1 MQLQKTNG
9 KEINMNNNLLKSMI
23 KNTNGK
29 FFTCFFVKKDGTL
42 RKMTAR
48 VGVKKGL
55 ANNGFVRE
63 EKENLVC
70 VYDMVAHDFRFINL
84 STLKSL
90 KCGKLEYKVEY

>member
-1 MQLQKTNG
+1 
-9 KEINMNNNLLKSMI
+9 MNNNLLKSMI

-63 EKENLVC
+63 EKENLIC
-70 VYDMVAHDFRFINL
+70 VYDITAKGFRFINL

-90 KCGKLEYKVEY
+90 KCGKIEWTGS

>member
-1 MQLQKTNG
+1 
-9 KEINMNNNLLKSMI
+9 MNNNLLKSMI

-55 ANNGFVRE
+55 ANSGFVRE

>member
-1 MQLQKTNG
+1 
-9 KEINMNNNLLKSMI
+9 MNNNLLKSMI

-63 EKENLVC
+63 EKDNLVC

-84 STLKSL
+84 SMLKSL

>member
-1 MQLQKTNG
+1 
-9 KEINMNNNLLKSMI
+9 MNNNLLKSMI

-55 ANNGFVRE
+55 ANTGFIRE

-70 VYDMVAHDFRFINL
+70 VYDIAAKGYRTINL
-84 STLKSL
+84 DTLKSF
-90 KCGKLEYKVEY
+90 KCGDVQYQSI

>member
-1 MQLQKTNG
+1 
-9 KEINMNNNLLKSMI
+9 MNNNLLKSMI

-29 FFTCFFVKKDGTL
+29 FFTCVFVKKDGTL

-48 VGVKKGL
+48 IGVKKGL

-63 EKENLVC
+63 EKDNLVC
-70 VYDMVAHDFRFINL
+70 VYDITAHDFRFINL

>member
-1 MQLQKTNG
+1 
-9 KEINMNNNLLKSMI
+9 MNNNLLKSMI

-55 ANNGFVRE
+55 ANSGFVRE

-70 VYDMVAHDFRFINL
+70 VYDITAHDFRFINL

>member
-1 MQLQKTNG
+1 
-9 KEINMNNNLLKSMI
+9 MNNNLLKSMI

-55 ANNGFVRE
+55 ANTGFIRE
-63 EKENLVC
+63 EKDNLVC

-90 KCGKLEYKVEY
+90 KCGDVQYQSI

>member
-1 MQLQKTNG
+1 MD
-9 KEINMNNNLLKSMI
+9 NNLLKSMI

-63 EKENLVC
+63 EKENLVR
-70 VYDMVAHDFRFINL
+70 VYDITAKGYRTINL
-84 STLKSL
+84 DTLKSF
-90 KCGKLEYKVEY
+90 KCGDVQYQSI

>member
-1 MQLQKTNG
+1 
-9 KEINMNNNLLKSMI
+9 MNNNLLKSMI

>member
-1 MQLQKTNG
+1 
-9 KEINMNNNLLKSMI
+9 MNNNLLKSMI

-55 ANNGFVRE
+55 ANNGFARE
-63 EKENLVC
+63 EKENLIC

>member
-1 MQLQKTNG
+1 MS
-9 KEINMNNNLLKSMI
+9 NNLLKSMI

-55 ANNGFVRE
+55 ANSGFVRE

-90 KCGKLEYKVEY
+90 KCGDVQYQSI

>member
-1 MQLQKTNG
+1 
-9 KEINMNNNLLKSMI
+9 MNNNLLKSMI
-23 KNTNGK
+23 KNTKGK

-55 ANNGFVRE
+55 ANNGFIRE
-63 EKENLVC
+63 EKDNLVC

-90 KCGKLEYKVEY
+90 KCGKLEYKVEYW

>member
-1 MQLQKTNG
+1 
-9 KEINMNNNLLKSMI
+9 MNNNLLKTMI

-55 ANNGFVRE
+55 TNSGFVRE
-63 EKENLVC
+63 EKDNLVC

>member
-1 MQLQKTNG
+1 
-9 KEINMNNNLLKSMI
+9 MNNNLLKSMI

-63 EKENLVC
+63 EKENLIC
-70 VYDMVAHDFRFINL
+70 VYDITAKGYRMINL
-84 STLKSL
+84 STLKSF

>member
-1 MQLQKTNG
+1 
-9 KEINMNNNLLKSMI
+9 MNNNLLKSMI
-23 KNTNGK
+23 KNTNDK
-29 FFTCFFVKKDGTL
+29 YFTCFFVKKDGTL

-55 ANNGFVRE
+55 ANNGFLRE

>member
-1 MQLQKTNG
+1 
-9 KEINMNNNLLKSMI
+9 MNNNLLKSMI

-55 ANNGFVRE
+55 VNNGFVRE
-63 EKENLVC
+63 EKDNLVC

>member
-1 MQLQKTNG
+1 
-9 KEINMNNNLLKSMI
+9 MNNNLLKSMI

-63 EKENLVC
+63 EKENFVC
-70 VYDMVAHDFRFINL
+70 VYDITAKGYRMINL
-84 STLKSL
+84 DTLKSF
-90 KCGKLEYKVEY
+90 KCGDVQYQNNL

>member
-1 MQLQKTNG
+1 
-9 KEINMNNNLLKSMI
+9 MNNNLLKSMI

-55 ANNGFVRE
+55 ANTGLVRE

>member
-1 MQLQKTNG
+1 
-9 KEINMNNNLLKSMI
+9 MNNNLLKYMI

>member
-1 MQLQKTNG
+1 
-9 KEINMNNNLLKSMI
+9 MNNNLLKTMI

-55 ANNGFVRE
+55 VNNGFVRE

>member
-1 MQLQKTNG
+1 
-9 KEINMNNNLLKSMI
+9 MNNNLLKSMI

-55 ANNGFVRE
+55 TNSGFVRE

-90 KCGKLEYKVEY
+90 KCGDVQYQSI

>member
-1 MQLQKTNG
+1 
-9 KEINMNNNLLKSMI
+9 MNNNLLKSMI

-55 ANNGFVRE
+55 VNNGFVRE

-90 KCGKLEYKVEY
+90 KCGKLEYKVEYW

>member
-1 MQLQKTNG
+1 
-9 KEINMNNNLLKSMI
+9 MNNNLLKSI

-42 RKMTAR
+42 RKMTGR

-55 ANNGFVRE
+55 ANDGFVRE

-90 KCGKLEYKVEY
+90 KCGDVQYQSI

>member
-1 MQLQKTNG
+1 
-9 KEINMNNNLLKSMI
+9 MNNNLLKSMI

-63 EKENLVC
+63 EKENLIC

>member
-1 MQLQKTNG
+1 
-9 KEINMNNNLLKSMI
+9 MNNNILKSMI

-63 EKENLVC
+63 EKENLVR
-70 VYDMVAHDFRFINL
+70 VYDMTAKGYRTINL
-84 STLKSL
+84 DTLKSF
-90 KCGKLEYKVEY
+90 KCGDVQYQSI

>member
-1 MQLQKTNG
+1 
-9 KEINMNNNLLKSMI
+9 MNNNLLKSMI

-48 VGVKKGL
+48 VGVNKGL

>member
-1 MQLQKTNG
+1 
-9 KEINMNNNLLKSMI
+9 MNNNILKSMI

>member
-1 MQLQKTNG
+1 
-9 KEINMNNNLLKSMI
+9 MNNNLLKSMI

-55 ANNGFVRE
+55 ANSGFVRE

-90 KCGKLEYKVEY
+90 KCGDVQYQST

>member
-1 MQLQKTNG
+1 
-9 KEINMNNNLLKSMI
+9 MI

-55 ANNGFVRE
+55 ANNGFLRE

>member
-1 MQLQKTNG
+1 
-9 KEINMNNNLLKSMI
+9 MI

>member
-1 MQLQKTNG
+1 
-9 KEINMNNNLLKSMI
+9 MNNNLLKSMI

-55 ANNGFVRE
+55 ANTGFIRE
-63 EKENLVC
+63 EKDNLVW
-70 VYDMVAHDFRFINL
+70 VYDITAKGYRTINL
-84 STLKSL
+84 DTLKSF
-90 KCGKLEYKVEY
+90 KCGDVQYQNNI

>member
-1 MQLQKTNG
+1 
-9 KEINMNNNLLKSMI
+9 MNNNLLKSMI

-55 ANNGFVRE
+55 TNSGFVRE

-70 VYDMVAHDFRFINL
+70 VYDIAAKGYRTINL
-84 STLKSL
+84 DTLKSF
-90 KCGKLEYKVEY
+90 KCGDVQYQSNL

>member
-1 MQLQKTNG
+1 
-9 KEINMNNNLLKSMI
+9 MI

-63 EKENLVC
+63 EKDNLVC

>member
-1 MQLQKTNG
+1 
-9 KEINMNNNLLKSMI
+9 MNNNLLKSMI

-55 ANNGFVRE
+55 ANTGFIRE
-63 EKENLVC
+63 EKDNRVC
-70 VYDMVAHDFRFINL
+70 
-84 STLKSL
+84 
-90 KCGKLEYKVEY
+90 G

>member
-1 MQLQKTNG
+1 
-9 KEINMNNNLLKSMI
+9 MNNNLLKSMI

-29 FFTCFFVKKDGTL
+29 FFTCFFMKKDGTL

-55 ANNGFVRE
+55 ANNGFIRE

>member
-1 MQLQKTNG
+1 
-9 KEINMNNNLLKSMI
+9 MNNNLLKSMI

-55 ANNGFVRE
+55 TNSGFVRE
-63 EKENLVC
+63 EKDNLVC

>member
-1 MQLQKTNG
+1 
-9 KEINMNNNLLKSMI
+9 MNNNLLKSMI

-55 ANNGFVRE
+55 TNNGFVRD

>member
-1 MQLQKTNG
+1 MS
-9 KEINMNNNLLKSMI
+9 NNLLKSMI

-55 ANNGFVRE
+55 ANSGFVRE